1 MSFREKSAWAQ
12 FLILGY
18 LWGRYLWWFGEQV
31 LVGGALTEQGFS
43 IYAGSWFGMAVFG
56 SIVVSV
62 IAGLAR
68 RFSTPAAERRLQ
80 DEREALADLRATRW
94 AFTTT
99 ILLLAAIAFSAFWFG
114 NFYTGNMEGPT
125 PDPGRMT
132 DWSTMLTVANGVVLI
147 ANAVWAA
154 VIIGM
159 LVRYAGLIHLL
170 RNSR

>member
-18 LWGRYLWWFGEQV
+18 LWGRYFWWFGEQV
-31 LVGGALTEQGFS
+31 LVRGSLTEQGFS
-43 IYAGSWFGMAVFG
+43 IYAGTWFGMAVFG
-56 SIVVSV
+56 SVVVSGV
-62 IAGLAR
+62 AALAR
-68 RFSTPAAERRLQ
+68 RFSTPAAERGLH

-99 ILLLAAIAFSAFWFG
+99 TLLLVCIAFSAFWFG

-125 PDPGRMT
+125 PDPGRMA
-132 DWSTMLTVANGVVLI
+132 DWPTMLTVANGMVLM

-154 VIIGM
+154 VIFGM
-159 LVRYAGLIHLL
+159 LVRYAGLINLL
-170 RNSR
+170 RHSR